1 MNLKNTTHIKDR
13 KISILESEMWL
24 GAFPLENFFW
34 IEQDEIYKKNLR
46 FSGIKLVEC
55 IVARDTQLLFIE
67 AKSSAPNPNSLLTPE
82 RLKEFLS
89 DIHQKFTES
98 LDLYLNRALVNRVP
112 YGFRDI
118 DYNGCTF
125 TFILIIRREE
135 DGWIPQLQEKLLSE
149 LRHDSL
155 WKIWNCRLF
164 VLTEKR
170 ARKFHLIDPEMS
182 EKEL

>member
-1 MNLKNTTHIKDR
+1 MSSEMSMHIKDR

-24 GAFPLENFFW
+24 GAFPLEDFFW
-34 IEQDEIYKKNLR
+34 IEKDEIYRKHLR
-46 FSGIKLVEC
+46 NRGIKLVEC
-55 IVARDTQLLFIE
+55 IVIRDTQLFFIE
-67 AKSSAPNPNSLLTPE
+67 AKSSAPDPNSELNPE
-82 RLKEFLS
+82 RVKAFLS
-89 DIHQKFTES
+89 DIHQKFKES
-98 LDLYLNRALVNRVP
+98 LDLYLNQALINRVP
-112 YGFRDI
+112 YGFREI
-118 DYNGCTF
+118 DYKGCTF